1 MTAGSDAATAP
12 GLAPLSL
19 KDAPAF
25 IERQFPVGRLSAE
38 AFKERK
44 ANVGQTLTALGS
56 YWKGRKPLILVRAV
70 VLGCLLPA
78 TDDAAADLD
87 IFLKL
92 MAMDDAAFG
101 RRFKGSPAEFARLFP
116 DQAESAASNLHRV
129 WRVDITTDAL
139 RERAAAFKPAIVV
152 GLNEAEH
159 DLRDTLESAIRSFST
174 ERRGKTPAAD
184 PEDFARLFPRE
195 ADDLTQRIEGR
206 WYWRRDMAKPEREA
220 AISAA
225 FATLPYAERLKH
237 VKRPEECDETEL
249 LGPIWPAVNRHLCT
263 AARSLPELVEQ
274 LGIARFGHRPK
285 VADTFCGAGSI
296 PFEAARI
303 GCDVYASDLNP
314 IACMLTWGAFN
325 IIGASPEKRAEIETE
340 QERIAAEVDAE
351 ITRLG
356 IEHDADGNRA
366 KAYLY
371 CLETRCPKTGWLVP
385 MAPSWVISKTRNVVA
400 KLVPDHAAKRYAIEI
415 HTGVSADQMAEAEQ
429 GTVRDGRLVHP
440 MNPERSGVEIKTIRG
455 DYRDADGT
463 TRNRLRLWEK
473 HDFVPRP
480 DDIFQERLYCIQ
492 WITKETLGNAR
503 QETFF
508 RAVLPEDEARERQVE
523 AIVRENL
530 AAWQEAGLVPDMPI
544 KPGDK
549 TDEPIR
555 TRGWTHWHHLFG
567 PRQLLL
573 MQLLGR
579 SGCCLSIY
587 AQAVLAVT
595 KARCADNSSRLTR
608 WDSGYGQER
617 IANTFSNQALNPIM
631 NYATRALNHLKSQI
645 SMEFSWAD
653 LPRIIHATIL
663 SHPAD
668 AVNED
673 SHVIVTDPPYADA
686 INYHEITEFFIAWL
700 RKNPPPPFDQ
710 WTWDSRRDLAIK
722 GRDEQFRRDMVAAY
736 AAMTRQMPDNG
747 LQVVMFT
754 HQDAG
759 VWADLGAILWA
770 AGLRVTAAWNVVTE
784 TESALKEGNYV
795 QGTVN
800 LVLRKRLGAA
810 NARRMEIEA
819 EIEEA
824 VRAQLARLN
833 ALDDAWHE
841 RSNAETL
848 YTDGDLTLAA
858 YAAALQVVT
867 AYATIDR
874 QPLDRDLYRKL
885 GKGETTM
892 LRDLVEYAAQV
903 ANALLVP
910 EGFPRE
916 MWRDLGAA
924 ERFYVRMLDMEAKG
938 SAKVADF
945 QNFARSFAFGGY
957 AELMAST
964 TANAASLAGAADLK
978 GRMLEGEGFGAT
990 QLRQVL
996 FAIWKTMEGGE
1007 RDPRRGVT
1015 ILKSE
1020 YAADYWQRRQKLIA
1034 LADYVALKTR
1044 RTRPEESAAAH
1055 ELAEALKLDR
1065 L

>member
-1 MTAGSDAATAP
+1 
-12 GLAPLSL
+12 
-19 KDAPAF
+19 
-25 IERQFPVGRLSAE
+25 
-38 AFKERK
+38 
-44 ANVGQTLTALGS
+44 
-56 YWKGRKPLILVRAV
+56 
-70 VLGCLLPA
+70 
-78 TDDAAADLD
+78 
-87 IFLKL
+87 
-92 MAMDDAAFG
+92 
-101 RRFKGSPAEFARLFP
+101 
-116 DQAESAASNLHRV
+116 
-129 WRVDITTDAL
+129 
-139 RERAAAFKPAIVV
+139 
-152 GLNEAEH
+152 
-159 DLRDTLESAIRSFST
+159 
-174 ERRGKTPAAD
+174 
-184 PEDFARLFPRE
+184 
-195 ADDLTQRIEGR
+195 
-206 WYWRRDMAKPEREA
+206 
-220 AISAA
+220 
-225 FATLPYAERLKH
+225 
-237 VKRPEECDETEL
+237 
-249 LGPIWPAVNRHLCT
+249 
-263 AARSLPELVEQ
+263 
-274 LGIARFGHRPK
+274 
-285 VADTFCGAGSI
+285 
-296 PFEAARI
+296 
-303 GCDVYASDLNP
+303 
-314 IACMLTWGAFN
+314 MLTWGAFN
-325 IIGASPEKRAEIETE
+325 IIGASPEKRAEIATE

-371 CLETRCPKTGWLVP
+371 CLETRCPKTGWMVP

-400 KLVPDHAAKRYAIEI
+400 KLVPDLAAKRYAIEI
-415 HTGVSADQMAEAEQ
+415 HSGVSAEEMAAAEQ

-440 MNPERSGVEIKTIRG
+440 MNPERSGVEIRTIRG

-463 TRNRLRLWEK
+463 TRSRLRLWEM
-473 HDFVPRP
+473 DEFIPRP

-492 WITKETLGNAR
+492 WITRDSLGKGR
-503 QETFF
+503 QQTFF
-508 RAVLPEDEARERQVE
+508 RAVLPEDEARERQVVS
-523 AIVRENL
+523 IVRENL
-530 AAWQEAGLVPDMPI
+530 AGWQEAGLVPDMPI
-544 KPGDK
+544 EPGDE
-549 TDEPIR
+549 TTRLFRE
-555 TRGWTHWHHLFG
+555 RGWTHWHHLFNARNLLGLVVMRGAIEKLG
-567 PRQLLL
+567 PRFIVSMLPISL
-573 MQLLGR
+573 
-579 SGCCLSIY
+579 
-587 AQAVLAVT
+587 
-595 KARCADNSSRLTR
+595 DNASRLCG
-608 WDSGYGQER
+608 WNKGHPGSGEF
-617 IANTFSNQALNPIM
+617 ATNVFNNQAFNTHLNFACRSVAHICSTIGQVQVSSPLSVV
-631 NYATRALNHLKSQI
+631 ARVKPVPAASAEWPAAL
-645 SMEFSWAD
+645 
-653 LPRIIHATIL
+653 
-663 SHPAD
+663 
-668 AVNED
+668 V
-673 SHVIVTDPPYADA
+673 VTDPPYADA
-686 INYHEITEFFIAWL
+686 VNYHEITEFFIAWL

-736 AAMTRQMPDNG
+736 AAMTRHMPDNG

-800 LVLRKRLGAA
+800 LVLRKRLSAA

-824 VRAQLARLN
+824 VAAQLARLN

-858 YAAALQVVT
+858 YAASLQVVT

-874 QPLDRDLYRKL
+874 QPLDRDLYRRL
-885 GKGETTM
+885 GRGETTM

-910 EGFPRE
+910 VGFPRE

-924 ERFYVRMLDMEAKG
+924 ERFYVRMLDMEAEG

-964 TANAASLAGAADLK
+964 TANAAALAGAGDLK
-978 GRMLEGEGFGAT
+978 GRMLEGEGFGVT